1 MLNAP
6 KPVHINL
13 SLNSAASD
21 ADVSGIYT
29 YEDVPD
35 GTVALKVT
43 VPGMGAG
50 GATTWTGGSGA
61 SSTGSRSPGRKASWI
76 WLRNMDA
83 AKNIA
88 VSFDNGNNF
97 ITVNAFVAAAGA
109 FDTFEANIAF
119 RHFYVKSIGAAGA
132 VLAQCIVGINGPN

>member
-13 SLNSAASD
+13 SLNSGASD
-21 ADVSGIYT
+21 GDTSGIYT
-29 YEDVPD
+29 YETVPD

-50 GATTWTGGSGA
+50 ANPSVGSKATW
-61 SSTGSRSPGRKASWI
+61 RKATWI
-76 WLRNMDA
+76 WLRNMDVA
-83 AKNIA
+83 EDIA

-97 ITVNAFVAAAGA
+97 ITIHNAIAASNSY
-109 FDTFEANIAF
+109 DTFSASLSF
-119 RHFYVKSIGAAGA
+119 RHFYIKALGGNP
-132 VLAQCIVGINGPN
+132 VLAECIVGINQS

>member
-13 SLNSAASD
+13 SLDSTASD
-21 ADVSGIYT
+21 GDAFEIYT

-35 GTVALKVT
+35 GTVALRVT

-50 GATTWTGGSGA
+50 QAPATGL
-61 SSTGSRSPGRKASWI
+61 RSPGRKASWI
-76 WLRNMDA
+76 WLRNMDGA
-83 AKNIA
+83 NDVA

-97 ITVNAFVAAAGA
+97 ITIKNAIAASNTY
-109 FDTFEANIAF
+109 DTFSADIAF
-119 RHFYVKSIGAAGA
+119 RHFYIKA
-132 VLAQCIVGINGPN
+132 LANTADVQCIVGINGPN

>member
-1 MLNAP
+1 MINAP

-13 SLNSAASD
+13 SLDASSG
-21 ADVSGIYT
+21 AGDVSGIYT
-29 YEDVPD
+29 YETVPD
-35 GTVALKVT
+35 ATVALKVT

-50 GATTWTGGSGA
+50 GATTWTGGSGD

-83 AKNIA
+83 ADDVG

-97 ITVNAFVAAAGA
+97 ITIKNAIAASNTY
-109 FDTFEANIAF
+109 DTFSADIAF
-119 RHFYVKSIGAAGA
+119 RHFYIKALTNTADVE
-132 VLAQCIVGINGPN
+132 CIVGINGPN

>member
-13 SLNSAASD
+13 TLNSGSAAG
-21 ADVSGIYT
+21 ATVGLYT
-29 YEDVPD
+29 YETVPD

-50 GATTWTGGSGA
+50 ANPSVGSKATW
-61 SSTGSRSPGRKASWI
+61 RKGTYI
-76 WLRNMDA
+76 WLRTLNTTND
-83 AKNIA
+83 IA

-97 ITVNAFVAAAGA
+97 ITISKATGAGVI
-109 FDTFEANIAF
+109 DTFESNITF
-119 RHFYVKSIGAAGA
+119 RHFYIKSVGAAGDIA
-132 VLAQCIVGINGPN
+132 AQCIVGINQS